1 MSKEPSAVK
10 KQDSSE
16 ELKEA
21 FRKPLGAF
29 TFIGKITADKL
40 KLFLDI
46 EPTVKPEKE
55 QLTPPTKKEVLELL
69 KEQGLS
75 AISNPEILEDML
87 RETLQFGA
95 AGGRRISRGLAPI
108 TGRDGKVVYLVKRLG
123 TSREVK
129 VDDKGKADFAN
140 VHLFDNIEKG
150 QILARIYPPKPGTP
164 GLDIFG
170 NQVAAES
177 GKPANITWDESIEEG
192 EEEGRPEYRI
202 LRSKQTGCLAEEGNK
217 LKVQHELTISGD
229 LDYRFG
235 TLDFIGKVVI
245 TGDVLPGFNIT
256 ARDGID
262 VKGSVRGGSL
272 VALRGPIKVDG
283 FIYGGKGSRVI
294 SGDSFTATIVQEVN
308 AEIRGDITI
317 IKEARDSL
325 LRTES
330 TLTISNGHL
339 YGGKTLVVCGADCG
353 TLGSEVETNT
363 VVEFV
368 GDMEATVAYAELQTR
383 IMSHEKAAE
392 LLSLHLGPLAKN
404 RKRIEFLK
412 PDYKAKIT
420 ALITKLDRIESS
432 LKVLKKRKVD
442 LLASSKS
449 NSVKRINVQKR
460 MYPGVKIIVREHKF
474 ETKTPINGPISID
487 FDEATQKFVQGE
499 LKGLECTYR
508 AAKQPEEIAV
518 ATLADDK
525 KT

>member
-1 MSKEPSAVK
+1 MSKDPSAVK
-10 KQDSSE
+10 KADSSE
-16 ELKEA
+16 EFKEA
-21 FRKPLGAF
+21 FRKPLGEY
-29 TFIGKITADKL
+29 TFIGKVTPDKL

-46 EPTVKPEKE
+46 EPIAKKETEK
-55 QLTPPTKKEVLELL
+55 LPPPDKKEVLALL
-69 KEQGLS
+69 KEQGIS
-75 AISNPEILEDML
+75 NISNPEILEDML
-87 RETLQFGA
+87 RETAQFGF
-95 AGGRRISRGLAPI
+95 AGGRRISRGLSPV

-123 TSREVK
+123 TTREVQ

-150 QILARIYPPKPGTP
+150 QILARIYPPKPGTD
-164 GLDIFG
+164 GMDVFG
-170 NQVAAES
+170 KQVTAES
-177 GKPANITWDESIEEG
+177 GKPANIVWDESIEEG

-217 LKVQHELTISGD
+217 LKIQHELIISGD

-245 TGDVLPGFNIT
+245 SGDVLPGFNIT
-256 ARDGID
+256 ARDGIE

-272 VALRGPIKVDG
+272 VALKGPIKVDG
-283 FIYGGKGSRVI
+283 FVYGGKGSRVI

-317 IKEARDSL
+317 LKEARDSL

-363 VVEFV
+363 IIEFV

-392 LLSLHLGPLAKN
+392 LLRLHLGPLATN

-420 ALITKLDRIESS
+420 VLVTKLDRIESS

-449 NSVKRINVQKR
+449 NTVKRINIQKKI
-460 MYPGVKIIVREHKF
+460 YPGVKIVVRDHKF
-474 ETKTPINGPISID
+474 ETKSAISGPISID
-487 FDEATQKFVQGE
+487 FDESKQKFIQGE

-508 AAKQPEEIAV
+508 AEKQTSENTAPTV
-518 ATLADDK
+518 GDDK
-525 KT
+525 DN